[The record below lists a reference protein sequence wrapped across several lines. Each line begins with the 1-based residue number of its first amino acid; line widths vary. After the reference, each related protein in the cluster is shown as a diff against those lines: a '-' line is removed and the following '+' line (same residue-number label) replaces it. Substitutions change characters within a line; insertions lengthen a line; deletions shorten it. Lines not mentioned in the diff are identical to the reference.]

1 MAEQQQQ
8 AEQQQA
14 ERQTQ
19 IDRMMDAGLEA
30 GLLQRQQ
37 DLLHR
42 EYVTR
47 GQEQKKDEAAL
58 ENTMDEPTRQL
69 LQNNIDWLRQES
81 HSLFNEIQEISPK
94 KTALEQE
101 VLKLRSIVYPLSPN
115 FLAKLQASCSKK
127 KDL

>member
-1 MAEQQQQ
+1 M

-58 ENTMDEPTRQL
+58 ENEMDEPTRQL